1 MLFFEFLSGLNHA
14 YHVIGEATQD
24 HSRHIHGDIRQM
36 TRDSKYAD
44 EQQDEAVKKEEKR
57 KKQLAMLELA
67 FGLIIA
73 LFSLLTAAGAFAALA
88 IPAEAAAAGSAAGWM
103 RALSS
108 MSGGSASASR
118 IISLATP
125 GSALGKSIKSMNGKY
140 SSKGFC

>member
-14 YHVIGEATQD
+14 YHVIGEATQE

-73 LFSLLTAAGAFAALA
+73 LFSLLTAAGALLLLRSLRKRLQPDLRRAGCALCRA
-88 IPAEAAAAGSAAGWM
+88 CLEEVPRQVGSSLLPL
-103 RALSS
+103 RAPLSES
-108 MSGGSASASR
+108 LSR
-118 IISLATP
+118 A
-125 GSALGKSIKSMNGKY
+125 
-140 SSKGFC
+140 